1 MIKTVTTISLMGWR
15 VEKLNCLDH
24 TNNFNNMND
33 TKGTEKKNEIIDG
46 LEALT
51 NLFSNDKA
59 LLIEHVITNT
69 YFFEKDSVLDYTTKT
84 CKDICEE
91 KAIPVRYTSTGS
103 FFQNNEHRRTT
114 PNIKSRKEAVHYYE
128 SKKDDKALY
137 HKETEIKIRFDND
150 GNYAPKQFIKEY
162 TGHLLSRGESSTIQN
177 FIIAHIWN
185 KTDNPLYFSLPW
197 NYVLMPCHCA
207 YITDKRDDSNG
218 LVKDIKDLIKA
229 VSIELYNPNKIMNIG
244 KDQDV
249 ITSADMPDP
258 KYLIQARQLI
268 DADKITFL
276 KHIS

>member
-1 MIKTVTTISLMGWR
+1 MEWR
-15 VEKLNCLDH
+15 VEKLNQIYNK
-24 TNNFNNMND
+24 TENNTM
-33 TKGTEKKNEIIDG
+33 EKLEYTDKENKIIDG
-46 LEALT
+46 LKALT
-51 NLFSNDKA
+51 KLFKDDNA

-69 YFFEKDSVLDYTTKT
+69 YFFEKDSVLDYTAKT
-84 CKDICEE
+84 CKDICEG
-91 KAIPVRYTSTGS
+91 KTIPVRYTSTGS

-114 PNIKSRKEAVHYYE
+114 PNLKSRKEAVHYYKY
-128 SKKDDKALY
+128 KKDDKDLY

-162 TGHLLSRGESSTIQN
+162 TGHLLSRGKSSTIQN
-177 FIIAHIWN
+177 FIIAHIWS